1 MRTKT
6 VPNAMPTGVRVA
18 PIRRSGPYIRTS
30 VRLHL
35 VPLPSIHPSIPAT
48 ESLTH
53 HHPQAAP
60 PLLAAMTALDFM
72 PAEKAP
78 QAGAVTNNAAATAQV
93 QHRRLEGKVAIV
105 TGGARGIG
113 EAIVRAFVRHGA
125 RVVIADID
133 DAAGEALAV
142 ALGGALCSYV
152 HCDVSVEADVERA
165 VGCCVA
171 RHGRLDVLCNNAG
184 VLGRQAPPVGA
195 GTGARSGGIASL
207 DAGEFDRVLRV
218 NTLGAALGMK
228 HAARAML
235 QRRGGGGGG
244 SIVSV
249 ASVAGVLGGMG
260 PHAYTA
266 SKHALVGL
274 TKNAACEL
282 GEHGIRVNCVS
293 PFGVATPM
301 LVNAWRHGH
310 HGEDEEGGRPAPV
323 SAEEVEKAEEMVRG
337 LATLKGPTLRAGD
350 IAEAALFLA
359 SDESR
364 YISGHNLV
372 VDGGVTTSRNVIGL

>member
-1 MRTKT
+1 
-6 VPNAMPTGVRVA
+6 
-18 PIRRSGPYIRTS
+18 
-30 VRLHL
+30 
-35 VPLPSIHPSIPAT
+35 
-48 ESLTH
+48 
-53 HHPQAAP
+53 
-60 PLLAAMTALDFM
+60 MTALDFM

-78 QAGAVTNNAAATAQV
+78 IADTVALGTVTNNAVAASAVLVQQQ

-113 EAIVRAFVRHGA
+113 EAIVRAFVRQGA

-133 DAAGEALAV
+133 DAAGEALAA
-142 ALGGALCSYV
+142 ALGGACCSYV

-184 VLGRQAPPVGA
+184 VLGRQAPPA
-195 GTGARSGGIASL
+195 SNGARSGGIASL
-207 DAGEFDRVLRV
+207 DAAEFDRVLRV

-293 PFGVATPM
+293 PFGVATSM

-310 HGEDEEGGRPAPV
+310 HREAEEGGASAAPV
-323 SAEEVEKAEEMVRG
+323 SAEEVEKTEEMVRG
-337 LATLKGPTLRAGD
+337 MATLKGPTLRAGD

-359 SDESR
+359 SEESR